1 VSTLGFR
8 ILPMGRRPD
17 RSLVMKFRD
26 IGTSLISDNMNRM
39 HAASCELRAFHGGGR
54 MVGTALTVKTRPGD
68 NLMVH
73 KAIDM
78 AEPGDV
84 IVVDAGG
91 ETTHAIIGEIMVRLA
106 MKKGLA
112 GFVIDGCVRDTEAIR
127 GGDFPV
133 FAKGATHRGPYKDG
147 PGEIN
152 VPVSAGGMVVH
163 PGDIIVGDCDGIAVI
178 PADMA
183 DTIYER
189 AYAQKLREEAT
200 FAAIE
205 DGTIDRSW
213 IDAALISKGC
223 EWVGGSDKI

>member
-1 VSTLGFR
+1 MSTLGFR

-17 RSLVMKFRD
+17 PSLVTKFRD

-39 HAASCELRAFHGGGR
+39 HAVGSGLRPFHGGGR

-73 KAIDM
+73 KAIDL

-91 ETTHAIIGEIMVRLA
+91 ETTQAIIGEIMVRLA
-106 MKKGLA
+106 AKKGLA

-127 GGDFPV
+127 SGDFPV
-133 FAKGATHRGPYKDG
+133 FARGATHRGPYKDG

-163 PGDIIVGDCDGIAVI
+163 PGDIVVGDSDGVAVI

-183 DTIYER
+183 EKIYEL
-189 AYAQKLREEAT
+189 ASAQKKREEAV

-213 IDAALISKGC
+213 IDAVLVQKGC
-223 EWVGGSDKI
+223 EWVGGSDKV